1 MKTKIIFKPVVLIVA
16 LCLFGCAAYK
26 TINMMALNL
35 GMSKSEVVNALKR
48 PPDNLIGAKRINGK
62 TLEVLQFTQ
71 YDLYNYPVQQ
81 YWLYFVNDTLKQW
94 GRPGD
99 WEKESDMIIETRER

>member
-1 MKTKIIFKPVVLIVA
+1 MKTKIYLKPIVLIVA

-26 TINMMALNL
+26 TINMMAVKI
-35 GMSKSEVVNALKR
+35 GMTKTEVINAINR
-48 PPDNLIGAKRINGK
+48 PPDNLIGAKQINGK

-71 YDLYNYPVQQ
+71 YDLYGDPFQQ

-99 WEKESDMIIETRER
+99 WKKESDSIIEIRER